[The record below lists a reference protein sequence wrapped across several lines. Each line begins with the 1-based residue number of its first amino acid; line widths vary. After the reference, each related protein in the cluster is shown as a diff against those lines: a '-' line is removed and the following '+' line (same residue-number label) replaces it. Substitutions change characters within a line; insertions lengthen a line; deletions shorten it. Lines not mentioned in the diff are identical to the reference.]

1 MHEGMMMPGEDSEDA
16 MEGGGEHS
24 KCKQLDQAIALLQ
37 RPRLTPDA
45 QQRVLDLLM
54 QHRMDVMGDKPAM
67 DGEADSEDDS
77 QAYPYRPD
85 NVIPPK
91 RRY

>member
-1 MHEGMMMPGEDSEDA
+1 MHEGMMMQGGEGEDS

-54 QHRMDVMGDKPAM
+54 QHRSDVMGDKPEM
-67 DGEADSEDDS
+67 EGEDSEEET

-85 NVIPPK
+85 NMVPPK